1 MSASGIP
8 NRIGEWVT
16 IKNCAP
22 SFANL
27 HNKNLPVESF
37 QNLQFRLEA
46 FLILSFASPFN
57 LNHEKHDL

>member
-27 HNKNLPVESF
+27 HNKNL
-37 QNLQFRLEA
+37 QFRLEA